1 MRIFGVFSK
10 CMALVLVTILLCSD
24 AAAEKG
30 SAPFG
35 DWDIAFS
42 LSGEFLIQ
50 NYDADDMPAIRMP
63 DYLRNQREHFTMAQY
78 YTSLRTNKISDNPLA
93 HGATFADMI
102 LEARNAGIRLSCEL
116 ITEHRGASYGTYAMH
131 DIAILPKYF
140 VAIDT
145 SFTVGGQLFHA
156 GVAAGNFDDHLLY
169 EGLTIYNIDVQGYR
183 LYLKWKNVKLGVN
196 HIGDMEYGIGLN
208 INDQRDYIFSLE
220 DLAMFDQMKIDAR
233 AGYFDYCRSDDYDL
247 GLPGNGMNVSI
258 GLQWKEAVRLYSQ
271 VGIRRI
277 NDSSHG
283 GIKRC
288 ASLTGCRVRGGL
300 KMFDLGMTAEYR
312 YYGRYFN
319 RDLKYTGD
327 CFLYRGYDG
336 YSGGCY
342 SWNTVGNYLYP
353 LGLFHRPFSQWAVY
367 TDYQGRDVQSFILR
381 ADASCRL
388 PGNCTVICNLDF
400 NYLDVSGE
408 DSYLYPFYDI
418 GFGWT
423 PVSGTSI
430 TLSHTNRGMN
440 LDTHYPTLYQL
451 KNGISMLT
459 FQGAIAF

>member
-10 CMALVLVTILLCSD
+10 CMVPVLVTVFLCSD

-30 SAPFG
+30 STRLG
-35 DWDIAFS
+35 DWDVAFS
-42 LSGEFLIQ
+42 LSGESRIQ
-50 NYDADDMPAIRMP
+50 NFDADNMPAIRMP
-63 DYLRNQREHFTMAQY
+63 DYLRNQRNNFKMAQY
-78 YTSLRTNKISDNPLA
+78 YATLRTDKLTDNPLA
-93 HGATFADMI
+93 HGATYADMI
-102 LEARNAGIRLSCEL
+102 LEARNAGLRLSCEL
-116 ITEHRGASYGTYAMH
+116 ITEHRGASYGTYAMRN
-131 DIAILPKYF
+131 IAIVPKYF
-140 VAIDT
+140 VAMDT
-145 SFTVGGQLFHA
+145 SFTVGGQLFRA
-156 GVAAGNFDDHLLY
+156 GVEAGNFDDHLLY

-183 LYLKWKNVKLGVN
+183 LYLKWKNVKLGVH

-208 INDQRDYIFSLE
+208 INDQRDYMFSLE
-220 DLAMFDQMKIDAR
+220 DMTVFDQMKIDAR
-233 AGYFDYCRSDDYDL
+233 AGYFDYCKSEGYDL
-247 GLPGNGMNVSI
+247 GLPGTGMNVSI
-258 GLQWKEAVRLYSQ
+258 GLQWKETVRLYSQ

-288 ASLTGCRVRGGL
+288 ASLAGCRVRGGL
-300 KMFDLGMTAEYR
+300 KMFDLDLTAEYR

-319 RDLKYTGD
+319 QGLEYAGD

-336 YSGGCY
+336 FGGCY

-367 TDYQGRDVQSFILR
+367 TDYQERDVQSFIFR

-388 PGNCTVICNLDF
+388 PGDCTAICKLDF
-400 NYLDVSGE
+400 NVIDASGE
-408 DSYLYPFYDI
+408 ESYLYPFYDI
-418 GFGWT
+418 GFGWA

-430 TLSHTNRGMN
+430 TLSHTNRAIN

-451 KNGISMLT
+451 KSGLLMLT
-459 FQGAIAF
+459 FQGALSF